1 MKYKRMLCWLNQQ
14 DRKLLQ
20 NTNSQ
25 YNIPIVYS
33 KNFND
38 FSSKINEDDYIVVS
52 CSSLSSKYNKI
63 VALTKQHSRKIFH
76 IISRQN
82 MNGQREL
89 DFMCEPNVVSRQYG
103 SNELIKEFLGEE
115 EYIHLDDYS
124 YKIWNS

>member
-25 YNIPIVYS
+25 YDIPIVYS

-38 FSSKINEDDYIVVS
+38 FSSQIKEDDYIVVS

-63 VALTKQHSRKIFH
+63 VALAKQHNRKIFH
-76 IISRQN
+76 IFYRQN
-82 MNGQREL
+82 NSGQREL
-89 DFMCEPNVVSRQYG
+89 DFMCEPNVVSLQY
-103 SNELIKEFLGEE
+103 SPDELIKEFLGEKD
-115 EYIHLDDYS
+115 YIHMDTTFD
-124 YKIWNS
+124 KIWMN

>member
-1 MKYKRMLCWLNQQ
+1 MKYKRMLCWVNQQ

-20 NTNSQ
+20 NTNAQ
-25 YNIPIVYS
+25 YDIPIVYS

-38 FSSKINEDDYIVVS
+38 FSSQIKEDDYIVVS
-52 CSSLSSKYNKI
+52 CSSLSNKYNKI
-63 VALTKQHSRKIFH
+63 VSLTKQHNKKIFH

-103 SNELIKEFLGEE
+103 SNELIKEFLGKE
-115 EYIHLDDYS
+115 EYTHLDDYS